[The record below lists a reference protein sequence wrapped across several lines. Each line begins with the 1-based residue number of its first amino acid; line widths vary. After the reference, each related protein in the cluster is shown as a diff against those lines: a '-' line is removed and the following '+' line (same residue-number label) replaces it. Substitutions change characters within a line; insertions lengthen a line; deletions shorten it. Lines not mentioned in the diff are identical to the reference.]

1 MRIRNFSVFLRS
13 QKDVFVK
20 EVYPGMSIFRHI
32 AVALLLLLCIPCGAN
47 ASTEGTEEPINVQK
61 IIFDHM
67 SDAYEWHLWGHTHIS
82 LPVIVKHHEGGWEV
96 FSSARFHESADG
108 TYNGFYIDHERKD
121 KIYERGYEDRPWDL
135 SITKDVLQIWINI
148 AVILLIFIPC
158 ARWYARRRDEGD
170 HSAPKGFRGAVE
182 MLTMYIH
189 DDVIKACIGEKHYR
203 RYAPYLLT
211 VFFFIFV
218 TNLMGLIPIFPG
230 GSNVTGNLSITLL
243 LAVGTF
249 LLVNIFGNKEY
260 WKEILWPDVPMMMKC
275 PVPLMPVVEIIGIFT
290 KPFALMMRL
299 FANMFGGHTV
309 ILSLTCLI
317 FITFKVSIGMGSSMT
332 VVSFLMLI
340 FMNCLELLVAF
351 LQAYVFTMLS
361 SVYIGLAHPE
371 HHHAK

>member
-1 MRIRNFSVFLRS
+1 MKYHQQIKLRRLYT
-13 QKDVFVK
+13 VLTLF
-20 EVYPGMSIFRHI
+20 
-32 AVALLLLLCIPCGAN
+32 LLLAIPQTTLAN
-47 ASTEGTEEPINVQK
+47 EQEGEDINVQK

-67 SDAYEWHLWGHTHIS
+67 SDAYEWHLWGHTHIP

-108 TYNGFYIDHERKD
+108 TYNSFYIDHERKD
-121 KIYERGYEDRPWDL
+121 KVYERGYDDRPWDI
-135 SITKDVLQIWINI
+135 SITKDVVQIWINI
-148 AVILLIFIPC
+148 AVMLLIFIPC
-158 ARWYARRRDEGD
+158 ARWYKKRQAEDA
-170 HSAPKGFRGAVE
+170 HAAPKGFRGAVE
-182 MLTMYIH
+182 MLVMYIH
-189 DDVIKACIGEKHYR
+189 DDVIKACIGERHYR

-260 WKEILWPDVPMMMKC
+260 WKEILWPDVPMMKC

-317 FITFKVSIGMGSSMT
+317 FITFKVSVGMGSSMT

-371 HHHAK
+371 HHAK

>member
-1 MRIRNFSVFLRS
+1 
-13 QKDVFVK
+13 
-20 EVYPGMSIFRHI
+20 MSIFRHI

-47 ASTEGTEEPINVQK
+47 ASTDGTEEPINVQE

-96 FSSARFHESADG
+96 FSSARFHDSADG
-108 TYNGFYIDHERKD
+108 TYNGFYIDKERKG
-121 KIYERGYEDRPWDL
+121 KVYEQGYDDRPWDI
-135 SITKDVLQIWINI
+135 SITKDVVQIWINI
-148 AVILLIFIPC
+148 AVMLLIFIPC
-158 ARWYARRRDEGD
+158 ARWYKRRREEDA
-170 HSAPKGFRGAVE
+170 HAAPQGFRGAVE
-182 MLTMYIH
+182 MLVMYIH

-203 RYAPYLLT
+203 PYAPYLLT
-211 VFFFIFV
+211 VFFFIFI
-218 TNLMGLIPIFPG
+218 TNLVGLLPIFPG
-230 GSNVTGNLSITLL
+230 GSNVTGNLSITML
-243 LAVGTF
+243 LAVLTF

-260 WKEILWPDVPMMMKC
+260 WKEILWPEVPMMMKC

-309 ILSLTCLI
+309 IISLTCLI
-317 FITFKVSIGMGSSMT
+317 FITWKVSAGMGASMT
-332 VVSFLMLI
+332 AVSFLMLI

-371 HHHAK
+371 HHK